1 MAKTGTWWE
10 VLYVISSDSGHLS
23 FLQRFEWSEV
33 NLIPL
38 KITKKINSFLN
49 KEVPGCCLKN
59 CSARLTAACRIK
71 LGNVTISPTPPQVR
85 GIVHTTVLEIHRR
98 HTRISIFLKFNNI
111 RLQNMME
118 ELFSAIFFLYI
129 NEGPI
134 CNSSHYLSLDSSF
147 VSNAWSKYPHYAYD
161 LHLESNNYCRK
172 GSLGSSFLH
181 KSMKNIIMDGDWLA
195 MTSCYPGSGKKI
207 SVKRFTKTRK
217 ATDYSSFKLTLTLL
231 WPWVC

>member
-1 MAKTGTWWE
+1 MLSQKLQCKT
-10 VLYVISSDSGHLS
+10 DSCMQNQIGKCHY
-23 FLQRFEWSEV
+23 
-33 NLIPL
+33 P
-38 KITKKINSFLN
+38 
-49 KEVPGCCLKN
+49 
-59 CSARLTAACRIK
+59 
-71 LGNVTISPTPPQVR
+71 PTPPQVR

-111 RLQNMME
+111 IVDCKIWWKNSSLQY
-118 ELFSAIFFLYI
+118 FFLYI

-134 CNSSHYLSLDSSF
+134 CNCSHYLSLDSSF

-207 SVKRFTKTRK
+207 SVKRFIKTRK

>member
-1 MAKTGTWWE
+1 MLSQKLQCKT
-10 VLYVISSDSGHLS
+10 DSCMQNQIGKCHY
-23 FLQRFEWSEV
+23 
-33 NLIPL
+33 P
-38 KITKKINSFLN
+38 
-49 KEVPGCCLKN
+49 
-59 CSARLTAACRIK
+59 
-71 LGNVTISPTPPQVR
+71 PTPPQVR

-111 RLQNMME
+111 
-118 ELFSAIFFLYI
+118 IVDCKI
-129 NEGPI
+129 WWK
-134 CNSSHYLSLDSSF
+134 NSSLQYFFYTLMRDRYATVAIIFPWIRF
-147 VSNAWSKYPHYAYD
+147 VSNSWSKYPHYAYD